1 MTEAAKC
8 PDCRRPMRG
17 VFARARTGYLLALDQ
32 CAQCGGI
39 WFDRWELF
47 PLDHEEVPRLD
58 RIDTERLR
66 DPVES
71 RPLGDCP
78 RCEVQL
84 REFHDA
90 NLPPDAKVAR
100 CYVCEGMWLQRGQLR
115 AVKSGPREGSKA
127 LRHAGARSRDVKPED
142 AMLVELA
149 KAYSADAKWSNVKE
163 LDAATYEM
171 EEAPPG
177 LEDIGEA
184 AKSTLPWIVLKV
196 LFRMLL
202 RR

>member
-8 PDCRRPMRG
+8 PECRRLMRD
-17 VFARARTGYLLALDQ
+17 VSARARTGYLLALDQ
-32 CAQCGGI
+32 CGECGGV

-47 PLDHEEVPRLD
+47 PLDNQEVMRLD
-58 RIDTERLR
+58 PIDTGRLHE
-66 DPVES
+66 PVEA
-71 RPLGDCP
+71 RPVGDCP

-84 REFHDA
+84 REFRDA
-90 NLPPDAKVAR
+90 NLPPDAEVAR

-115 AVKSGPREGSKA
+115 AVKSGPQQGSKA
-127 LRHAGARSRDVKPED
+127 RRRAATKPKDAKPED

-177 LEDIGEA
+177 LEDLGDA
-184 AKSTLPWIVLKV
+184 VKSTLPWIALQV
-196 LFRMLL
+196 LFRLLL